1 MNLIHTDDGD
11 KDADTHVTV
20 EVRDEG
26 GTIAARI
33 DDDFGLFTDQ
43 SDNGPF
49 DLELMN
55 KSTKSSLRSGTV
67 EIRVDP
73 KGNDVWKFN
82 YFLDLMFD
90 DRRWEDALSS
100 ARRPRGLR
108 YLVPWLQ
115 RWFDTFDDVSHAASA
130 LQALP
135 PRVDCPLKG
144 RDRSRRYQSLPG

>member
-1 MNLIHTDDGD
+1 MAAALSAASIKFHTDDDD

-55 KSTKSSLRSGTV
+55 KSSKESLRSGTV

-73 KGNDVWKFN
+73 KGDDVWKFN

-90 DRRWEDALSS
+90 DGSHLTSEAS
-100 ARRPRGLR
+100 GLR
-108 YLVPWLQ
+108 LSDQ
-115 RWFDTFDDVSHAASA
+115 QQEQEFAIA
-130 LQALP
+130 
-135 PRVDCPLKG
+135 
-144 RDRSRRYQSLPG
+144 